1 MNFEKYIDIPY
12 KYKGRSFE
20 GADCWGLIWLMFKE
34 EKDIILPDDLTYK
47 EFWYKD
53 CDKNH
58 LLNGV
63 GSFNDKIIV
72 NQFNIFD
79 TLLFY
84 NKSRTFVDHIGL
96 LVEEGK
102 FIHTYRNSNSRIDR
116 LEGYWNSR
124 LYKGVRYCQK

>member
-53 CDKNH
+53 YDKNH
-58 LLNGV
+58 LLNGI